1 MHDGCDGC
9 GLSFA
14 REPGF
19 YLGSIYLNYAAT
31 AIGTGVLYALLVL
44 GLGWSHEAAL
54 AICLA
59 VAVAFPIWFFRH
71 ARSFLLAM
79 DCAVNRGGGSDDAN
93 AGYFLGIALVLI
105 LLFGIGMAVIT
116 LSFTSTGSTTLEP
129 VPLD

>member
-31 AIGTGVLYALLVL
+31 ALGTGALYALLVL
-44 GLGWSHEAAL
+44 GLGWSHEATL
-54 AICLA
+54 AICLM

-71 ARSFLLAM
+71 ARSLLLAM
-79 DCAVNRGGGSDDAN
+79 DCAVNRGASSDDAH

-116 LSFTSTGSTTLEP
+116 LSFTTTGSAMLDP
-129 VPLD
+129 VQLD